1 MSVRWLELQSMS
13 DSGIQLSRRQLVQ
26 AGSLGLVGLSL
37 PRLLQAD
44 TASIAPRAKSC
55 ILFFMEGGPA
65 HQDLWDMKPEAPVEY
80 RGEFKPIAPTD
91 YEPAN
96 VLRTNRLLIPEHGVE
111 ITRAVYDSHNL
122 DPGYTFEIKRQVV
135 WKTLNAKST

>member
-1 MSVRWLELQSMS
+1 MAFPGRREAIDGLQGHRTYMTH
-13 DSGIQLSRRQLVQ
+13 SGIQLSRRELVQ

-80 RGEFKPIAPTD
+80 RGEFKPIASSFTGVPVC
-91 YEPAN
+91 EHLP
-96 VLRTNRLLIPEHGVE
+96 LLSKQMHRFALIRSAE
-111 ITRAVYDSHNL
+111 S
-122 DPGYTFEIKRQVV
+122 
-135 WKTLNAKST
+135 KSGT